1 MICFTKELKKWRH
14 VIRDNTD
21 ENQGF
26 RSVNM
31 GIKDYV
37 MKIKEGF
44 VVRKVQ
50 KMDFPAFHDKDICR
64 KSIVFEGK
72 VQQVGF
78 RFEAQL
84 IAENLELTGKAV
96 NQIDGSVLVEL
107 QGSAQKIEHLILR
120 MHQINRIKIEKYTV
134 KEIPIVEN
142 EKSFVS
148 EY

>member
-1 MICFTKELKKWRH
+1 
-14 VIRDNTD
+14 
-21 ENQGF
+21 
-26 RSVNM
+26 M

-50 KMDFPAFHDKDICR
+50 KMDFPVFHDMDICR
-64 KSIVFEGK
+64 KSIIFEGK

-84 IAENLELTGKAV
+84 IAENLGLTGKAV
-96 NQIDGSVLVEL
+96 NQNDGSVQVEL

-142 EKSFVS
+142 EKCFVS